1 MSLLSQ
7 FLRTA
12 QADSTAIHTDV
23 ASEISGLTHKASP
36 ATGDFILIEDSA
48 SGNAKRYSTV
58 GEIATAATSGMTNFN
73 LAADS
78 GTAEVVDDAETLT
91 IAGGANVNT
100 TVSATNTVT
109 VTLSGV
115 TLNADTDISANGW
128 VLDEDNMASDD
139 ATKVPTQQSVKAY
152 VDGLTG
158 ATSGMQIEIDAIE
171 TGAGLGTNG
180 SYTANGSANYISSA
194 TSLKN
199 ADDLLDAQV
208 KTNADSI
215 SGKVDKAGDTMS
227 GNLVMG
233 GNSITGLGAPT
244 GDNDAVRKIYVDAA
258 IAGLS
263 WKNSVVAATTA
274 NFDLSTGGTAN
285 VDGVSISA
293 GDRILVLNQTSAA
306 ENGVYIA
313 AAGAW
318 SRATDFDEVD
328 EINGA
333 AVYVEQ
339 GSTYADAGFT
349 VTSNVVTLGTD
360 AITLVQFNG
369 ASGITAGTGLSK
381 TGNTLDVNLGAG
393 ISETPSDEVGIDTY
407 VNGGL
412 FTTTDGTSASSVT
425 GAQLAIN
432 LDGSTLSLGANGI
445 KVSDTIV
452 NEIDAIESGAGL
464 STTGAYVANGSA
476 NYISGATNLKHADDL
491 LDAQIKQVAD
501 SIDNNKVV
509 WQTKSAT
516 YTMVAGDKIIADT
529 SGGAWTITLPG
540 TPAVGDQVQ
549 ILDATGDFATNNLTV
564 ARNGS
569 NIMGLAEDMACD
581 MADEG
586 FLLVYA
592 NASEG
597 WKLEA

>member
-7 FLRTA
+7 FLRQP

-23 ASEISGLTHKASP
+23 AGEIAGLVHKASP
-36 ATGDFILIEDSA
+36 ATGDYILIEDSA
-48 SGNAKRYSTV
+48 GGNTKRYSTV

-91 IAGGANVNT
+91 IAGGANVDT
-100 TVSATNTVT
+100 AVSATNTVT
-109 VTLSGV
+109 VTLNGV
-115 TLNADTDISANGW
+115 TLDADTDVSANSW

-152 VDGLTG
+152 VDTVDV
-158 ATSGMQIEIDAIE
+158 A
-171 TGAGLGTNG
+171 
-180 SYTANGSANYISSA
+180 
-194 TSLKN
+194 
-199 ADDLLDAQV
+199 
-208 KTNADSI
+208 
-215 SGKVDKAGDTMS
+215 KVDKAGDTMS
-227 GNLVMG
+227 GNLAMG
-233 GNSITGLGAPT
+233 GNSVTGLGAPT
-244 GDNDAVRKIYVDAA
+244 ADNDAVRKIYVDSA

-285 VDGVSISA
+285 VDGVSIAA
-293 GDRILVLNQTSAA
+293 GDRILVLNQTAPA

-318 SRATDFDEVD
+318 SRATDFDSAA

-339 GSTYADAGFT
+339 GTTYHDAGFT
-349 VTSNVVTLGTD
+349 VTSNVTTVGTD

-369 ASGITAGTGLSK
+369 ASGITAGVGLSK

-412 FTTTDGTSASSVT
+412 FTTTDGTSASTVT
-425 GAQLAIN
+425 GAQLAIK
-432 LDGSTLSLGANGI
+432 LDGSTLTLGANGV
-445 KVSDTIV
+445 KVSDSVI
-452 NEIDAIESGAGL
+452 NEIDAIETGAGL

-491 LDAQIKQVAD
+491 LDAKIKEVAD

-509 WQTKSAT
+509 WQTKSST

-529 SGGAWTITLPG
+529 SGGAWTITLPAS
-540 TPAVGDQVQ
+540 PAVGDQVQ
-549 ILDATGDFATNNLTV
+549 ILDATGDFGTNNLTV

-569 NIMGLAEDMACD
+569 NIMGLAENMDCD